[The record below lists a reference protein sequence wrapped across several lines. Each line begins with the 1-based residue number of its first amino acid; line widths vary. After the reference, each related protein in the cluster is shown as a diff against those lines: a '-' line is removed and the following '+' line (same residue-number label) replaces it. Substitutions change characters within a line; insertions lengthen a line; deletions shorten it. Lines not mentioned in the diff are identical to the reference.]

1 MKEFNKEEYNRMCA
15 EFLGWELK
23 SYPTYMNTPFSGRSI
38 WFSPTSSDGK
48 TRTFACERGKEFFD
62 SDWNWIMEVYNK
74 INHKDSFITLP
85 MNGVEDSI
93 TPFINESGKVK
104 RALMSGER
112 EVVAQ
117 AIWKFL
123 NWYKENK

>member
-1 MKEFNKEEYNRMCA
+1 
-15 EFLGWELK
+15 
-23 SYPTYMNTPFSGRSI
+23 
-38 WFSPTSSDGK
+38 
-48 TRTFACERGKEFFD
+48 
-62 SDWNWIMEVYNK
+62 
-74 INHKDSFITLP
+74 

>member
-1 MKEFNKEEYNRMCA
+1 MKEFNLEEYNRMCA

-74 INHKDSFITLP
+74 INHKDSFITL
-85 MNGVEDSI
+85 
-93 TPFINESGKVK
+93 
-104 RALMSGER
+104 
-112 EVVAQ
+112 
-117 AIWKFL
+117 W
-123 NWYKENK
+123 

>member
-1 MKEFNKEEYNRMCA
+1 MKEFNLEEYNRMCA